1 MQTEKVRGTLGWR
14 AAAEIVRWNVRPFID
29 GRYRPSNSR
38 GYFENVNPATEKT
51 LCEVP
56 VGDAVDVN
64 EAVRVARQRFESGC
78 WSELT
83 VTRRAQILLRLS
95 DLLVE
100 HKAELA
106 LLDSL
111 EMGKPIRAALYDVE
125 NFAPLFLRSAAG
137 FADKLYGSSA
147 PTNSGMI
154 AFNLHEPRGVVGLI
168 TPWNFPIVNAAIKLG
183 PALVTG
189 NTVVLKPSE
198 ISASSAL
205 RLAELALEAGMPP
218 GVFNVVPG
226 LGPTVGTALVEHP
239 DVNLISFTGS
249 TATGRRIME
258 MAGRSGAKP
267 VILECGGKS
276 PHVVFDDVSDLDRV
290 AQVAFQSFSWNS
302 GQVCSAHTRVLAHES
317 IKDALC
323 KKLVNHAKQLRP
335 ADPLDEKTT
344 FGPLASPAQRDR
356 VKSYI
361 ARGLDAG
368 AEAVLLG
375 QVQES
380 GGCFVGPTV
389 FDRVTPQMAIAREEI
404 FGPVLCVQSFES
416 QEDAIAL
423 ANGTDYG
430 LTATVWT
437 RDMAR
442 GRVMARAIKA
452 GTVAVRTGA
461 AEAPSDEAMLGH
473 EPQKASGFGSE
484 TGLRGLE
491 CYSTLKS
498 VSFSGA

>member
-1 MQTEKVRGTLGWR
+1 MHTEKVRHSLGWND
-14 AAAEIVRWNVRPFID
+14 AAAAVRWNIRPFID
-29 GRYRPSNSR
+29 GRYRPSNS
-38 GYFENVNPATEKT
+38 GDYFENVNPATEKT
-51 LCEVP
+51 LCDVSA
-56 VGDAVDVN
+56 GDAVDVS

-78 WSELT
+78 WSQLT
-83 VTRRAQILLRLS
+83 PTRRAQIVLRLA

-111 EMGKPIRAALYDVE
+111 EMGKPIRAALFDVD

-137 FADKLYGSSA
+137 FADKLYGDSA
-147 PTNSGMI
+147 PTNSGSI
-154 AFNLHEPRGVVGLI
+154 ALNLHEPRGVVGLI
-168 TPWNFPIVNAAIKLG
+168 TPWNFPIVNAAIKLA
-183 PALVTG
+183 PALVMG

-198 ISASSAL
+198 LAASSAL
-205 RLAELALEAGMPP
+205 RLAELALEAGIPP
-218 GVFNVVPG
+218 GVLNVVPG
-226 LGPTVGTALVEHP
+226 LGTTVGAALVEHP

-258 MAGRSGAKP
+258 MAGRSSAKP

-276 PHVVFDDVSDLDRV
+276 PHVVFDDVSDLDHV
-290 AQVAFQSFSWNS
+290 AQLAFQSFSWNT
-302 GQVCSAHTRVLAHES
+302 GQVCSAHTRVLAHVS

-323 KKLVNHAKQLRP
+323 KKIVNHAKQLRP
-335 ADPLDEKTT
+335 ADPLDERTT
-344 FGPLASPAQRDR
+344 FGPLASSAQRDR
-356 VKSYI
+356 VKNYVST
-361 ARGLDAG
+361 GLAEG

-389 FDRVTPQMAIAREEI
+389 FDRVQPQMVIAREEI
-404 FGPVLCVQSFES
+404 FGPVLCIQSFQT

-442 GRVMARAIKA
+442 GREMARAIKA
-452 GTVAVRTGA
+452 GTVAVRTGG
-461 AEAPSDEAMLGH
+461 AEAHSDEAMLGH

-484 TGLRGLE
+484 TGLRGLQ

-498 VSFSGA
+498 ISFSGA